1 MNLKVTEYDKYI
13 YETQIK
19 DFLPDSVFDFH
30 THVWYDAPKPGQT
43 EETMDSRTDGW
54 SSLVAKNNSIEDL
67 TESLR
72 LLFPGKKTKALI
84 FSNGVR
90 NHNAIES
97 NEYIRNASKTSGY
110 PALYYSRP
118 TESPKELYDAILKGQ
133 FYGVKSYLELAAPYI
148 PSNEIRIFDFFPE
161 EQLKVLNELK
171 MVVMCHIPRNGRFR
185 DMVNLNQLRIIND
198 KYPDLKLIVAHV
210 GRAYAM
216 EDLGD
221 PSFTSFDY
229 LKDCNNLYYDITAN
243 TNAEVFTK
251 MLEYISPDRIFFG
264 SDLPITYMH
273 MRRIVDE
280 KACYWNLVPPG
291 IYGDLTNV
299 PHMRDVSAEEG
310 EKLTFFI
317 YEEILAMKKA
327 AENAKLS
334 KQDVANIFNDNAER
348 MIKEIKERYHYE

>member
-90 NHNAIES
+90 NHNAVES
-97 NEYIRNASKTSGY
+97 NEYIRNASKSSGY

-148 PSNEIRIFDFFPE
+148 PANEIRVFD
-161 EQLKVLNELK
+161 
-171 MVVMCHIPRNGRFR
+171 
-185 DMVNLNQLRIIND
+185 
-198 KYPDLKLIVAHV
+198 
-210 GRAYAM
+210 
-216 EDLGD
+216 
-221 PSFTSFDY
+221 
-229 LKDCNNLYYDITAN
+229 
-243 TNAEVFTK
+243 
-251 MLEYISPDRIFFG
+251 
-264 SDLPITYMH
+264 
-273 MRRIVDE
+273 
-280 KACYWNLVPPG
+280 LV
-291 IYGDLTNV
+291 
-299 PHMRDVSAEEG
+299 
-310 EKLTFFI
+310 
-317 YEEILAMKKA
+317 
-327 AENAKLS
+327 
-334 KQDVANIFNDNAER
+334 
-348 MIKEIKERYHYE
+348 